1 MPSPHTIAT
10 TDFEQFFLSWEPKV
24 QTALRQAGF
33 FGVYAEELS
42 QDIFLELFR
51 GDYLAKYD
59 SEKGTFANFIWGHIQ
74 VRILGRKRELAKRT
88 QREFVSDPIETPE
101 TARSSIEKRS
111 SAEDSNVMAELK
123 ASLGAIYLDLQT
135 LPATESKN
143 LARLFK
149 EIVSSIQSNGYFSQ
163 AELATK
169 MGVSRQAIS
178 SQIRDLA
185 KTRSARQL
193 HDILK
198 NSDS

>member
-1 MPSPHTIAT
+1 M
-10 TDFEQFFLSWEPKV
+10 
-24 QTALRQAGF
+24 
-33 FGVYAEELS
+33 
-42 QDIFLELFR
+42 
-51 GDYLAKYD
+51 
-59 SEKGTFANFIWGHIQ
+59 
-74 VRILGRKRELAKRT
+74 
-88 QREFVSDPIETPE
+88 ETPE
-101 TARSSIEKRS
+101 TTLRSIEKRS
-111 SAEDSNVMAELK
+111 SAEDGNVMAELK